1 MSVDCDALNL
11 ALERRLSKSRTG
23 EEEKCYYEA
32 HYRTIADGPE
42 EKTCDQERSCRI
54 PEPNKV
60 LLQFAGGTSDRNTF
74 IHLLA
79 RFT

>member
-1 MSVDCDALNL
+1 VSVGCDPLNL
-11 ALERRLSKSRTG
+11 ALERRLSEGRTG
-23 EEEKCYYEA
+23 EQEKCYYEA
-32 HYRTIADGPE
+32 HYRTIADGSE
-42 EKTCDQERSCRI
+42 EKTRGQERSCRI

-60 LLQFAGGTSDRNTF
+60 LLQFAGATSDRNTF